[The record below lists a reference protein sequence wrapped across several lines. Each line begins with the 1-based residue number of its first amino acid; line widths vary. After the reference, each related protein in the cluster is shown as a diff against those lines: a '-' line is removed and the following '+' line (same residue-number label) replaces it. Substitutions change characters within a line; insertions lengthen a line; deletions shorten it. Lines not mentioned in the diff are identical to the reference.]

1 MESDFIEVVN
11 ENKQGSCSWEIES
24 IVHDILQ
31 LSNYTNSSSLNMCDE
46 IVIMQHML
54 LVNKFLGAHLC
65 LPVLAMFH
73 LAY

>member
-11 ENKQGSCSWEIES
+11 ENEQGSCSWELES

-46 IVIMQHML
+46 L
-54 LVNKFLGAHLC
+54 
-65 LPVLAMFH
+65 
-73 LAY
+73 